1 MGMPPVCAS
10 GIEVVEHLR
19 TTAMP
24 LAMCHWRCRWAMPL
38 ALPWAMCHW
47 RCAIGDVPSAMC
59 HWRCAVGDVPLAM
72 YHWRC
77 AIGGVPLAVCRWRC
91 AIGGVPLALRS
102 SVAVA
107 VGVID
112 TLRAMYQ
119 GVQPC
124 YRLGRDCLRHGFTVF
139 LLTAH
144 TGRHVPAPARPRCAS
159 RTAPRSTSGMTHH
172 KAIRYGSCCTAP
184 ITCYNAHFLQKLRNT
199 FSAGAISPLFA
210 VLASCPVSPV
220 TGQAWSFAGVQRLV
234 HACGAS
240 KRSCC

>member
-1 MGMPPVCAS
+1 
-10 GIEVVEHLR
+10 
-19 TTAMP
+19 MP

-59 HWRCAVGDVPLAM
+59 HWRCAVGGVPLAVC
-72 YHWRC
+72 HWRC
-77 AIGGVPLAVCRWRC
+77 AVGGVPLAVCHWRC
-91 AIGGVPLALRS
+91 AAALPLPWVSLIHYAPCIRACSLAIGWVEIACATGSPFF
-102 SVAVA
+102 
-107 VGVID
+107 
-112 TLRAMYQ
+112 
-119 GVQPC
+119 
-124 YRLGRDCLRHGFTVF
+124 CLQRI
-139 LLTAH
+139 LD
-144 TGRHVPAPARPRCAS
+144 RPGCAS